1 MRAISRGFIVITFLA
16 AAAAASFGQAQ
27 STGSGTYVR
36 PDAETRA
43 KRYVTRMFGPYAIA
57 GAAASAGIS
66 TWRNTPEEWEPNG
79 RGFGKRFA
87 SNIGRGIIKHTTTY
101 GLDEAFKL
109 DSSYYP
115 STKRSTGAKF
125 KNAVVST
132 FTTRTRTGKRVFGFP
147 RIAGTYTANIVAA
160 TTWYPDRYDAAD
172 GFRMG
177 TISLGTDVL
186 FNLVREF
193 VRR

>member
-1 MRAISRGFIVITFLA
+1 MYRLTRGFVVISFLA
-16 AAAAASFGQAQ
+16 AVAATTFGQAQ
-27 STGSGTYVR
+27 SSAAGYVR

-43 KRYVTRMFGPYAIA
+43 KRYFTRMFGPYALA
-57 GAAASAGIS
+57 GAAASAGVS
-66 TWRNTPEEWEPNG
+66 TWRNSPEEWEANG
-79 RGFGKRFA
+79 RGFGRRFA

-109 DSSYYP
+109 DSSYQR
-115 STKRSTGAKF
+115 SSKRGAGAKL
-125 KNAVVST
+125 KNALAST
-132 FTTRTRTGKRVFGFP
+132 FTTRTRTGKRIVGFP

-160 TTWYPDRYDAAD
+160 TTWYPGRYDAGD
-172 GFRMG
+172 GVRMG

>member
-1 MRAISRGFIVITFLA
+1 MRGFTRIFVIALFSA
-16 AAAAASFGQAQ
+16 AAAAITFGQAQ
-27 STGSGTYVR
+27 TAGGYVR

-43 KRYVTRMFGPYAIA
+43 KRYAERMFGPFALV
-57 GAAASAGIS
+57 GAAAGAGVG
-66 TWRNTPEEWEPNG
+66 TWRNSPEEWGPNG

-87 SNIGRGIIKHTTTY
+87 SNIGRGIIRHTTIY
-101 GLDEAFKL
+101 GLDEAFKT
-109 DSSYYP
+109 DSSFYR

-132 FTTRTRTGKRVFGFP
+132 FTTRTRTGKRTFGFP
-147 RIAGTYTANIVAA
+147 RIAGTYTANVVAA
-160 TTWYPDRYDAAD
+160 TSWYPDRYGLKD

-186 FNLVREF
+186 LNLVREF

>member
-1 MRAISRGFIVITFLA
+1 MQRITRGFITIAFLA
-16 AAAAASFGQAQ
+16 VCAATAAGQAQ
-27 STGSGTYVR
+27 TSGGGYVR

-43 KRYVTRMFGPYAIA
+43 KRYFTRMFGPYALV
-57 GAAASAGIS
+57 GAAASAGVS
-66 TWRNTPEEWEPNG
+66 TWRNKPEEWEPNG

-87 SNIGRGIIKHTTTY
+87 SNIGRGVIKHTATY

-109 DSSYYP
+109 DSSFYP
-115 STKRSTGAKF
+115 SAKRSTGAKF
-125 KNAVVST
+125 KNAVAST
-132 FTTRTRTGKRVFGFP
+132 FTTRTSTGKRIVGFP
-147 RIAGTYTANIVAA
+147 RIAGTYTANIIAA
-160 TTWYPDRYDAAD
+160 KTWYPDRYGVSD

-186 FNLVREF
+186 LNLVREF

>member
-1 MRAISRGFIVITFLA
+1 MRAIARGFVVFTFFAASA
-16 AAAAASFGQAQ
+16 AAAFGQAQ
-27 STGSGTYVR
+27 SSSGTYAR

-43 KRYVTRMFGPYAIA
+43 KRYFTRMFGPYAIA

-66 TWRNTPEEWEPNG
+66 TWRNKPEEWEPNG

-101 GLDEAFKL
+101 GLDEAFEL
-109 DSSYYP
+109 DSAYYR
-115 STKRSTGAKF
+115 SSKRSTGAKF
-125 KNAVVST
+125 KNAVLST
-132 FTTRTRTGKRVFGFP
+132 FTARKSNGKRIVGFP

-160 TTWYPDRYDAAD
+160 KTWYPDRYTVGD
-172 GFRMG
+172 GVRMG

-193 VRR
+193 VRK